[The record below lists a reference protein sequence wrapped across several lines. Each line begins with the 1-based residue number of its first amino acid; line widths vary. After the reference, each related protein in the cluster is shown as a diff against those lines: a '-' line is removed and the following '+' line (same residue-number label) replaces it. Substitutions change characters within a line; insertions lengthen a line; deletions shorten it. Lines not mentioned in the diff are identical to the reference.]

1 MTKDENNWFGKKKK
15 VYPNDEDWTFPDIES
30 AFRAMERAMKDELKE
45 ISKANQ
51 HVPIYRDS
59 LENKKLDN
67 EKRFIQGYKITTNPN
82 GKTKITKFGNS
93 PALKI
98 QPNIK
103 PTKTQ
108 TIKEPEPLL
117 DIFQTDEEVMVVIE
131 LQGADKRDINI
142 NVNTKQLTISAKKL
156 ENKFY
161 KKIELPTKINKKKTK
176 ATYKNG
182 VLTIML
188 PKLKNKK

>member
-1 MTKDENNWFGKKKK
+1 MAKDENNWFGKKKK
-15 VYPNDEDWTFPDIES
+15 EYPNDEDWSFPDIES
-30 AFRAMERAMKDELKE
+30 AFRAMEKAMKDELKE

-51 HVPIYRDS
+51 HVPIYRGS
-59 LENKKLDN
+59 LENKKTSN
-67 EKRFIQGYKITTNPN
+67 EKHFIQGYKITTSPN

-93 PALKI
+93 SAERI

-103 PTKTQ
+103 PIKTQ
-108 TIKEPEPLL
+108 TAKEQEPLL

-131 LQGADKRDINI
+131 LQGADKKDINI

-161 KKIELPTKINKKKTK
+161 KKIELPSKINKKKTK

-182 VLTIML
+182 VLTITL
-188 PKLKNKK
+188 TKAK